1 MATTIRDVAQRAGVS
16 SATGSLVLSGKEVG
30 RVSAATAARVREAA
44 EVLGYQR
51 QRRRGDRGAGLL
63 GLISV
68 ASSTSP
74 HSSASVEAALLAARR
89 HDLDVLVVD
98 LPDVG
103 DLEAGMRRLTGGR
116 NVGTLIVSGCH
127 RPLQLPDSLP
137 GAVVLIGNPGDRRDV
152 DAVAPAEYLGQRAV
166 LAQLAQAGHTRIGWL
181 GSRSASHTSEERLA
195 AFRDAALDHAWDV
208 GPSRVVLMPGADSQH
223 GYKAMRR
230 LLSTDPDTT
239 AVACETDRAAM
250 GAYQAC
256 WEQGLRIPQ
265 DVSIVG
271 FDDEP
276 AISQGLRPGLTS
288 VMLPHHAVGQWAVD
302 RLVDRIDSPG
312 LTPCQVLLS
321 GHVVVRGSVA
331 PARGRSR
338 PAPRA
343 HEVSFATTGG
353 R

>member
-1 MATTIRDVAQRAGVS
+1 MATTIRDVAKRAGVS

-74 HSSASVEAALLAARR
+74 HAGASVEAALLAARR

-103 DLEAGMRRLTGGR
+103 DLEAGIRRLTGGR
-116 NVGTLIVSGCH
+116 HVGTLIVSGSH

-152 DAVAPAEYLGQRAV
+152 DAAAPASPRPTGSARPAGPGRSYPDR
-166 LAQLAQAGHTRIGWL
+166 LA
-181 GSRSASHTSEERLA
+181 GSRPSSHTSEERLA

-223 GYKAMRR
+223 GYRAMRR

-256 WEQGLRIPQ
+256 WEQGLRIPL
-265 DVSIVG
+265 DVSVVG

-312 LTPCQVLLS
+312 LSPCQVLLS
-321 GHVVVRGSVA
+321 GHVVVRGSVG